1 MARTTQSATVSPD
14 NVEVSADTG
23 ASGRAGYRRS
33 AGSARG
39 NARRQ
44 ELLDRVTD
52 DLAVNGLVD
61 FSLRR
66 AARAA
71 GTTHKV
77 LLYYFDG
84 VDDLLA
90 QAMFRLRER
99 RISNV
104 LAAAAESPGRQTL
117 AARVRAV
124 WPVLMADESGL
135 RVIDQAIGLVMY
147 DPERY
152 AQLGREASTQYLPT
166 LLSLCPDGLVGPTQ
180 VRGRTHDVGDLPRF
194 PHGLADNGRDPA
206 DRRWY
211 RGSPPCAGAGGS
223 RGRVTAYG
231 AGRRA
236 ARPNSRR
243 RPRSR
248 NPMDRL
254 RTTWFT
260 SS

>member
-1 MARTTQSATVSPD
+1 MARTTRSPTVAPD
-14 NVEVSADTG
+14 NVEVSADAG
-23 ASGRAGYRRS
+23 AAGAAGYRRS

-39 NARRQ
+39 QARRQ

-77 LLYYFDG
+77 LLYHFDG
-84 VDDLLA
+84 ADDLLA

-104 LAAAAESPGRQTL
+104 LAAAAKSPVRQTL
-117 AARVRAV
+117 AARVRAI

-152 AQLGREASTQYLPT
+152 AQLGREASTQYLPS
-166 LLSLCPDGLVGPTQ
+166 LLSLCPEDWSDQRKSEVAHMMLAIF
-180 VRGRTHDVGDLPRF
+180 RGFL
-194 PHGLADNGRDPA
+194 
-206 DRRWY
+206 
-211 RGSPPCAGAGGS
+211 
-223 RGRVTAYG
+223 
-231 AGRRA
+231 
-236 ARPNSRR
+236 
-243 RPRSR
+243 
-248 NPMDRL
+248 MDW
-254 RTTWFT
+254 RTTGET
-260 SS
+260 ARIDDGIEALLRALEREEAATE